1 MLQTQAMLTRKTI
14 TTLAVCGAV
23 LGAVVAGGCK
33 KDEKKSAKAGAAAP
47 ASSDLRRALAMMPPD
62 VEGVVGIDFGS
73 LRASKLAAGYQARA
87 MESIGGD
94 FAAFQAACGFD
105 PVQKIASIVAG
116 GKGQRGGEDVVAV
129 VRGLPKAELMA
140 CADKVSKDPKLAPGL
155 TVAVDG
161 PYVLLT
167 AEDRSFGLQFTD
179 DTTLVAA
186 RKAGAGATKAD
197 LAAITGAADGQ
208 GLTGNQHFMQLVDD
222 VDTDASVWFVIS
234 GKSERVKSMGRGM
247 LSFEAALG
255 EVHVADGLE
264 LKAGARL
271 ENDNAAKGM
280 ADSFNKTLD
289 SMKKSLLKNIATDVT
304 VKADGPFVR
313 LHAKMTKQQLEEL
326 GAFAS
331 SFIGNPFE

>member
-1 MLQTQAMLTRKTI
+1 
-14 TTLAVCGAV
+14 V

-33 KDEKKSAKAGAAAP
+33 KDEKKSKPGAAAP

-73 LRASKLAAGYQARA
+73 LRASKLASGYQARA
-87 MESIGGD
+87 MESIGED

-161 PYVLLT
+161 PYV
-167 AEDRSFGLQFTD
+167 QFTD

-271 ENDNAAKGM
+271 ENDGAAKGM